1 MKDQGFT
8 LPELLVAVAVLG
20 ILASLGCISGSET
33 LARQRLENA
42 SRSLSQGIERARSS
56 ALRNNTPCGMS
67 LTPAGWEAPRRGTL
81 PPCLPDATPLQEA
94 GFGDGG
100 LRVTHNMPAE
110 LRFSSNGL
118 VLDGG
123 TVVLTMRGTN
133 LRRCLVMALPLGV
146 VRLGR
151 YGGDPTSSPDSNAC
165 LPDPSL

>member
-1 MKDQGFT
+1 MRDDGLT

-20 ILASLGCISGSET
+20 ILASLGCISGAET

-42 SRSLSQGIERARSS
+42 SRTLGQGIERARSS
-56 ALRNNTPCGMS
+56 ALRNNTACGMS
-67 LTPAGWEAPRRGTL
+67 LTAKGWDAAHGGAL
-81 PPCLPDATPLQEA
+81 PPCLPDAIPLQEP
-94 GFGDGG
+94 GFADGG
-100 LRVTHNMPAE
+100 LRVSHNMPAE

-123 TVVLTMRGTN
+123 TVVLSMRGTD

-151 YGGDPTSSPDSNAC
+151 YAGDPEGSPDSAAC
-165 LPDPSL
+165 LPDPAL

>member
-1 MKDQGFT
+1 MKDNGLT
-8 LPELLVAVAVLG
+8 LPELMVAVAALG
-20 ILASLGCISGSET
+20 ILASLGCISGAET

-42 SRSLSQGIERARSS
+42 SRTLGQGIERARSS
-56 ALRNNTPCGMS
+56 ALRNNTACGMS
-67 LTPAGWEAPRRGTL
+67 LTAKGWDAARGGAL
-81 PPCLPDATPLQEA
+81 PPCLPDATPLQEP

-100 LRVTHNMPAE
+100 LRVSHNMPAE

-133 LRRCLVMALPLGV
+133 LHRCLVMALPLGV

-151 YGGDPTSSPDSNAC
+151 YAGDPEGSPDSAAC
-165 LPDPSL
+165 LPDPAL